1 MKKGK
6 SETVIESVSSAL
18 KAVWWL
24 PLLRGISLVIL
35 GVLVT
40 IEPLNT
46 LVTLV
51 WIAGIFLLVD
61 GVFAIIQGWANRT
74 QTGWRM
80 WLVQGLVDVI
90 FAVLILVWP
99 GITVLVFFYL
109 LVVWTIA
116 LGAVAIIG
124 SAIAARSKNLSSPWM
139 LAFGL
144 LSVLFGVMLLVRS
157 SGNIVATLQIV
168 GLVLGLYAFIAGALQ
183 IVSAFSVRAVARDID
198 QALRGQ
204 SEVLKAINLNQEQY
218 EAERVQRAA
227 EREED
232 RRTRAAEREKEKQER
247 AAEREAEK
255 LQREA
260 EKEAEKRAA
269 ELEHAALEN
278 RALEESRKAALAPDL
293 LDEPTQPQR
302 PDTPGAG
309 SPWAGASALD
319 EPSTSPNPTEDE
331 GRPGGRHV

>member
-1 MKKGK
+1 M
-6 SETVIESVSSAL
+6 
-18 KAVWWL
+18 
-24 PLLRGISLVIL
+24 
-35 GVLVT
+35 
-40 IEPLNT
+40 
-46 LVTLV
+46 
-51 WIAGIFLLVD
+51 
-61 GVFAIIQGWANRT
+61 
-74 QTGWRM
+74 
-80 WLVQGLVDVI
+80 
-90 FAVLILVWP
+90 
-99 GITVLVFFYL
+99 FFYL

-227 EREED
+227 EREG
-232 RRTRAAEREKEKQER
+232 AA
-247 AAEREAEK
+247 A
-255 LQREA
+255 
-260 EKEAEKRAA
+260 
-269 ELEHAALEN
+269 
-278 RALEESRKAALAPDL
+278 
-293 LDEPTQPQR
+293 
-302 PDTPGAG
+302 
-309 SPWAGASALD
+309 ALD
-319 EPSTSPNPTEDE
+319 EPSTSPNPTDGE

>member
-6 SETVIESVSSAL
+6 PETVIDSVSSAL

-35 GVLVT
+35 GVLVM

-46 LVTLV
+46 LVTLA
-51 WIAGIFLLVD
+51 WIAGIFLLID

-80 WLVQGLVDVI
+80 WLVQGLVDLI
-90 FAVLILVWP
+90 FAALILAWP
-99 GITVLVFFYL
+99 GMTVVVFFYL

-116 LGAVAIIG
+116 LGAVAIVG
-124 SAIAARSKNLSSPWM
+124 SAIAARAKNLGSPWM

-204 SEVLKAINLNQEQY
+204 SEVLKTINLNQEQY
-218 EAERVQRAA
+218 QADRVQRAT
-227 EREED
+227 EREEE
-232 RRTRAAEREKEKQER
+232 RKTRS
-247 AAEREAEK
+247 AEREAEK
-255 LQREA
+255 RQREA

-269 ELEHAALEN
+269 ELEQAALES

-293 LDEPTQPQR
+293 LDEPAQPRQ
-302 PDTPGAG
+302 PDAPGAG
-309 SPWAGASALD
+309 SPWAGASVLD
-319 EPSTSPNPTEDE
+319 EPKPANGE
-331 GRPGGRHV
+331 GKTGGKHA